1 MIEALFVE
9 GLLKNTLK
17 TIDNEGFIDR
27 NKMSSESFTRNRKL
41 TFKDLLVVLMSLT
54 RPSVQTELDRFYKA
68 ISKSTTSFESI
79 SKSAFTQSRRK
90 LKPEAF
96 IELTKTQLTYFEEN
110 APFKKYWKEHR
121 VVAIDGSTL
130 GLPNAEELKKE
141 FGVAKNQFD
150 SVITAKCSF
159 AYDVCNGL
167 ILDAIVAP
175 YSSCEKE
182 LAVNHLSQLDPAK
195 DILVFDR
202 GYPSHWL
209 IGLLMQ
215 KKFRFCFRLSSSW
228 KDGLDLITEGKSDID
243 WILKRRSKKE
253 LGKIKKYSIPNKL
266 EGLRLA
272 SIQLPS
278 GEKEILATNLIDR
291 ETFSLD
297 DLSALYNMRWGVE
310 ESYKLFKN
318 VLHIE
323 HFTGKTVQA
332 IQQDFYAKV
341 FMLNM
346 ASMIGSQGINQTRK
360 NKKSKHKL
368 QINKTQL
375 LAKTKDFLLDIFY
388 SNKLV
393 KTITQL
399 LHLINQR
406 LEVVRLNRSF
416 PRTDLSK
423 RRRRRTIN
431 SKGI

>member
-9 GLLKNTLK
+9 GLLKNTTK
-17 TIDNEGFIDR
+17 TIDNEDFINR
-27 NKMSSESFTRNRKL
+27 NKMSSEDFTRDRKL
-41 TFKDLLVVLMSLT
+41 SFKDLLVVLMSLT

-68 ISKSTTSFESI
+68 ISKSPTSFESV

-96 IELTKTQLTYFEEN
+96 IELAKTQLSYFEKN
-110 APFKKYWKEHR
+110 APYKKYWKGHR
-121 VVAIDGSTL
+121 IVSIDGSSL

-195 DILVFDR
+195 DVLVFDR
-202 GYPSHWL
+202 GYPSQWL

-215 KKFRFCFRLSSSW
+215 KGFKFCFRLSSSW
-228 KDGLDLITEGKSDID
+228 KDALELLDKDCD
-243 WILKRRSKKE
+243 VNWILKRRSNKDV
-253 LGKIKKYSIPNKL
+253 GKMKKYGIPNKL
-266 EGLRLA
+266 EGLRLV
-272 SIQLPS
+272 SIKLPS
-278 GEKEILATNLIDR
+278 GEKEILATNLINR
-291 ETFSLD
+291 EVFSIE
-297 DLSALYNMRWGVE
+297 DLGYLYNQRWGVE
-310 ESYKLFKN
+310 EVYKLFKN

-323 HFTGKTVQA
+323 HFTGKTTQA
-332 IQQDFYAKV
+332 IKQDFYAKV
-341 FMLNM
+341 FMFNM
-346 ASMIGSQGINQTRK
+346 ASMIGSQGRSQRISK
-360 NKKSKHKL
+360 KKSKHKL
-368 QINKTQL
+368 QLNKTQL
-375 LAKTKDFLLDIFY
+375 VAKTKDFLTNLFY
-388 SNKLV
+388 SNKLIKAV
-393 KTITQL
+393 IL
-399 LHLINQR
+399 LLNLINQR
-406 LEVVRLNRSF
+406 LDIVRPNRSF
-416 PRTDLSK
+416 PRTDTSK